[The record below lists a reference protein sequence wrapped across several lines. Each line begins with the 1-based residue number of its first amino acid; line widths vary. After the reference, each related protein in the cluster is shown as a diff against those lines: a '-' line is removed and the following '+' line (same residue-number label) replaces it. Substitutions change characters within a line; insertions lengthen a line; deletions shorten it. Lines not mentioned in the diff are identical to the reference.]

1 MPAHWEEPG
10 AESCGAMVLQASG
23 RAMSLQDSNP
33 RSRTYGCCDR
43 AYWQYRT
50 ISGFPAATVQQL
62 ALPFAILYT
71 APFAGNIHA
80 GDPAMLERAAAA
92 MLFWCSAQHRDG
104 SFDEWYRNE
113 HSYCATAFTAF
124 AVSESLLRLE
134 GHIEDEGRQRIMP
147 HLLRAARWLEK
158 RFNPDVM
165 NQNLAACAALQNTHR
180 LTQEARFREAFREK
194 WLATSAQLDTEG
206 WFHEYGG
213 ADAGYG
219 TLALDLLA
227 CLHRT
232 GAGDEIEHAA
242 ARTARWLASLA
253 CGDVAPAGR
262 LGSRGTAHGF
272 PYGAS
277 YFAEHVPDAAALA
290 AHLRRGLHLGLVPG
304 PADADDRYLAYFYLP
319 HFALACTVAPRS
331 EDRSSPRAPYT
342 VWPRSGFVIRR
353 SPGGEIVVS
362 LRRQGAFNLCVP
374 GRPEHGNLGYWAETG
389 SGARWTSAAWNPG
402 AVDADPPEASC
413 LRVRGRFT
421 AVPDAMPLAR
431 SALPFTLFS
440 EVALRWPAAA
450 DRFKRALRP
459 RLISRRR
466 EMPLAFERAIRWEGE
481 ALHVIDAFRALPGC
495 PRLATLGPVDETD
508 TVSPSARMCPRLRS
522 CGAPAREA
530 DARAW
535 ADRLG
540 REGSLTLRLVYAPD
554 PGGRLVPG
562 PIEAVQP
569 GVGA

>member
-1 MPAHWEEPG
+1 
-10 AESCGAMVLQASG
+10 MVLQATG
-23 RAMSLQDSNP
+23 RAMGLQDSNP
-33 RSRTYGCCDR
+33 RSRTWGCCDR
-43 AYWQYRT
+43 GYWQYRT
-50 ISGFPAATVQQL
+50 VSGFPAATMQQL

-71 APFAGNIHA
+71 APFAGNTHA

-92 MLFWCSAQHRDG
+92 MRFWCSAQHRDG

-134 GHIEDEGRQRIMP
+134 GHLEDERRARIMP
-147 HLLRAARWLEK
+147 HLLRAARWLER

-165 NQNLAACAALQNTHR
+165 NQNLAACAALQNTYR
-180 LTQEARFREAFREK
+180 LTQEARFREAFRER
-194 WLATSAQLDTEG
+194 WHETSAQLDQEG
-206 WFHEYGG
+206 WFREYGG

-227 CLHRT
+227 CLHRA
-232 GAGDEIEHAA
+232 GAGDEVANAA
-242 ARTARWLASLA
+242 ARSARWLDSLA
-253 CGDVAPAGR
+253 CGDGAPAAR

-277 YFAEHVPDAAALA
+277 YFAEHFPEAAALA
-290 AHLRRGLHLGLVPG
+290 AHLRRGIQLGLVPG

-331 EDRSSPRAPYT
+331 EERSSPRAPYT
-342 VWPRSGFVIRR
+342 LWPRSGFVVRR
-353 SPGGEIVVS
+353 SSGGEIAVS
-362 LRRQGAFNLCVP
+362 LRRQGAFNLCVA
-374 GRPEHGNLGYWAETG
+374 GRPEHGNLGYWAETS

-402 AVDADPPEASC
+402 DVDADPPEASC
-413 LRVRGRFT
+413 LRVRGRFA
-421 AVPDAMPLAR
+421 AVADALPLAR

-459 RLISRRR
+459 RLIARRR
-466 EMPLAFERAIRWEGE
+466 EMPLAFERTIAWED
-481 ALHVIDAFRALPGC
+481 DAVLVTDSFRALPGC
-495 PRLATLGPVDETD
+495 PRLVALGPVDETD
-508 TVSPSARMCPRLRS
+508 TVSPSARMHPRLRS
-522 CGAPAREA
+522 RGAAASVA

-540 REGSLTLRLVYAPD
+540 RDGSLTLRLVYAPD
-554 PGGRLVPG
+554 PAGRLVPG
-562 PIEAVQP
+562 RIEAGPP
-569 GVGA
+569 GGGA